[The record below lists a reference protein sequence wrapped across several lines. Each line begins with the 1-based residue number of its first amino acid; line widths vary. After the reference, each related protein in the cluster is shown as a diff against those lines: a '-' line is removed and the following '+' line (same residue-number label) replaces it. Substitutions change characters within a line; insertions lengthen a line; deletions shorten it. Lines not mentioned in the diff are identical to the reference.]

1 MDLQITE
8 AQAASMDQ
16 ALSRFHIMAKNKYV
30 SGQKEHGGNLW
41 EKLNLLDHA
50 EEEVIDLWYYLQG
63 IRQKLKD
70 T

>member
-8 AQAASMDQ
+8 AQTESMDQ
-16 ALSRFHIMAKNKYV
+16 AIKRFQVLAKHKYL

-41 EKLNLLDHA
+41 EKTNLLIHA

-63 IRQKLKD
+63 IRQKLND